1 MPPPKHL
8 VVSTSGRSLPLCSY
22 PLYPMYVNGS
32 PPMCLHVRAMTGSGH
47 GRHHVP
53 RCTTGRRSPV
63 RPPQKRAEM
72 AGRTDPGTSKMGFGL
87 QKQKVASIETKC
99 VVTHKSLHSCVCGYC
114 DSWAVSSGSTR
125 RVPNGT
131 VWLEGADPSNRRLDY
146 GHPDDKLGSWRETLS
161 SAISAGA
168 PRNLS
173 CHGRAS
179 RPQITSAQ
187 LACSPRPK
195 PQAAAHGTRA

>member
-1 MPPPKHL
+1 
-8 VVSTSGRSLPLCSY
+8 
-22 PLYPMYVNGS
+22 
-32 PPMCLHVRAMTGSGH
+32 MCLHVRAMTSSGH

-161 SAISAGA
+161 WHPLCG
-168 PRNLS
+168 
-173 CHGRAS
+173 AS
-179 RPQITSAQ
+179 RRRSP
-187 LACSPRPK
+187 LAPPETC
-195 PQAAAHGTRA
+195 RAMEGRQGRRSL